1 MCVHMYKG
9 MTRVCD
15 TYNAHTAV
23 SNPSSKH
30 NIMYTCSHVHLQS
43 LLPLRGGGGGAKRV
57 YCCHICMWVCTAC
70 RWTWVVAIM
79 SRYEI
84 P

>member
-1 MCVHMYKG
+1 MCVHMYKS

-30 NIMYTCSHVHLQS
+30 NIMYTCSPVHLQS
-43 LLPLRGGGGGAKRV
+43 SLPLRGGGGGGGQKGFIV
-57 YCCHICMWVCTAC
+57 VTYAC
-70 RWTWVVAIM
+70 GCALCVGGHGW
-79 SRYEI
+79 
-84 P
+84 